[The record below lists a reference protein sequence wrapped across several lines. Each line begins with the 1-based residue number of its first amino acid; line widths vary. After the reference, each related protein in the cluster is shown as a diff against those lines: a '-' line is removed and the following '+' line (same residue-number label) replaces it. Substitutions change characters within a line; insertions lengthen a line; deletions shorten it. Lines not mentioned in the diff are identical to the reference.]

1 MTAICEEV
9 CDVAVL
15 GSSAEELAARL
26 AISVQAIEEA
36 IRRGLLSFV
45 LHRGVDCWRL
55 GDTRNGCL
63 RRLDGQPFQ
72 INGERVKAKAE
83 TRGESWHRLIGL
95 DDVVANDRRDILL
108 ILEGSK
114 DALSA
119 LHFADAEDT
128 LSQVGVV
135 AALSASVNL
144 LADDIEKFRGCRVR
158 IFGDADTAGEHAA
171 DRVGQQLASV
181 AAEVQIFNVAG
192 LNRDDGEP
200 VKDLFDVTRIDVDD
214 FERERD
220 IWSISDLASRGPR
233 VRVVEQKPDFFSL
246 PSNSAL
252 LLRNKTAYD
261 HSLCVTK
268 DNQRITNDDQGW
280 KGKERKEIS
289 LPLIANSFDLF
300 KIANSLACRENG
312 KGHRAQFQL
321 ARYVRRLEMD
331 TGQPLNNDELR
342 DVHRRW
348 FSASTALPAE
358 ATEAEAFGEFIDRL
372 RKVRIIPGT
381 TGDTLRLAKQR
392 ARTLPLPEIPGFTD
406 APDSM
411 RKIAAL
417 HRELQRA
424 SNGAPHFCTA
434 EDAREFAALKHK
446 TEAHRIQLRL
456 ADDRLGVLRC
466 VKRGVPRKGGKP
478 TLWLYLLPIPPVLET
493 DFNDSQIRAANGHPP
508 SPTPHPP
515 LFGEREQQMK
525 TYA

>member
-1 MTAICEEV
+1 MIV
-9 CDVAVL
+9 VDN
-15 GSSAEELAARL
+15 SIDELATRL
-26 AISVQAIEEA
+26 AINPQAIEEA
-36 IRRGLLSFV
+36 MRRNLLAFV
-45 LHRGVDCWRL
+45 KHRNSRCWRF
-55 GDTRNGCL
+55 GDSRNGSF
-63 RRLDGQPFQ
+63 RRIDGEPFH
-72 INGERVKAKAE
+72 INGECVKAEAE
-83 TRGESWHRLIGL
+83 TRGKSWHRLIGL

-135 AALSASVNL
+135 AALSASANL
-144 LADDIEKFRGCRVR
+144 LADDIEKFRGRRVR
-158 IFGDADTAGEHAA
+158 IFGDADIAGGQAA
-171 DRVGQQLASV
+171 DRIGQRLASV
-181 AAEVQIFNVAG
+181 AQELQIFSVAG

-220 IWSISDLASRGPR
+220 VWSISDLASRGPR
-233 VRVVEQKPDFFSL
+233 VRVVEQRPDFFSL
-246 PSNSAL
+246 PPNNAPLLDNTSAHHHAL
-252 LLRNKTAYD
+252 
-261 HSLCVTK
+261 SVTK
-268 DNQRITNDDQGW
+268 DNQRSTNDDQGW
-280 KGKERKEIS
+280 KGKEKKETS
-289 LPLIANSFDLF
+289 LPSIAHSFDLF
-300 KIANSLACRENG
+300 EIAKSLACREKG

-321 ARYVRRLEMD
+321 ARYVRRFEME
-331 TGQPLNNDELR
+331 TGRPLDNDELR
-342 DVHRRW
+342 AVHRRW

-372 RKVRIIPGT
+372 RKVRILPGT

-392 ARTLPLPEIPGFTD
+392 ARALPLPEIPGFTD

-417 HRELQRA
+417 HRELQRVT
-424 SNGAPHFCTA
+424 SDAPHFLTA

-446 TEAHRIQLRL
+446 IKAHRIQLRL

-466 VKRGVPRKGGKP
+466 VKRGDPRKGGKP

-493 DFNDSQIRAANGHPP
+493 NFNGSRIRAANGHPP
-508 SPTPHPP
+508 SPGTHPP

-525 TYA
+525 TYE